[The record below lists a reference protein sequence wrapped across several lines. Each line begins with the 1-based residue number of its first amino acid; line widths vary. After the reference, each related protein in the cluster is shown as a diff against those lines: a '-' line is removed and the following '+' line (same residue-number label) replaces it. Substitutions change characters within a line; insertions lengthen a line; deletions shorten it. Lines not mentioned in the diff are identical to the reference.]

1 MTDSRDI
8 VLRLREPE
16 SHYDD
21 VPRHEDCVLME
32 EAADEIE
39 RLRAAIDKASDAVA
53 AAIAANNLICQASS
67 D

>member
-1 MTDSRDI
+1 MTDNRDI

-21 VPRHEDCVLME
+21 IPRHEDCVLME

-39 RLRAAIDKASDAVA
+39 RLRVEVDRLRSGL
-53 AAIAANNLICQASS
+53 LIVSTSLRKPGC
-67 D
+67 